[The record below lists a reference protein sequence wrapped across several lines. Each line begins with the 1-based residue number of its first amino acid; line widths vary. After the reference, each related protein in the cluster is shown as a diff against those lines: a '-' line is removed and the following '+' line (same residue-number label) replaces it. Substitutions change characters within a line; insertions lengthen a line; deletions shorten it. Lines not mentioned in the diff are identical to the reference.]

1 MHLNPTF
8 TAILLICISFPFTAQ
23 GGKLYKWVDDEGR
36 VHYSDRL
43 PPVDTK
49 RAHSALDERGVTVEQ
64 VDAAKTSEQLKQEQ
78 EVERLRQE
86 RQQLIEKQRTEDRV
100 LLRTFRT
107 EDDIIMTRDGQLQAI
122 DAYIKITHA
131 NIKRLKTSLEE
142 LQRQAAAR
150 ELSGKQIP
158 QKFREEIEDKNQA
171 LKDAYQSIVKR
182 EHDKDRIR
190 KSFAK
195 DQQRFRE
202 LKQLE
207 QSNDPLQEASES
219 LIEALMNVYDCGDD
233 TQCEE
238 PWQRAR
244 AYMKQF
250 NTTPITMD
258 AENILMSGT
267 PAEESDISITLSR
280 IQDSKQ
286 GNTLIFLDLQCKD
299 SPQGV
304 NFCKSETVQKIKE
317 GFQAALNGNPSSTE

>member
-1 MHLNPTF
+1 MYLKASL
-8 TAILLICISFPFTAQ
+8 TAFVLICICLPHFSY
-23 GGKLYKWVDDEGR
+23 GGKLYKWVDEEGR

-49 RAHSALDERGVTVEQ
+49 RAHSALDERGVVIDQ
-64 VDAAKTSEQLKQEQ
+64 VDAAKTPEQIKQEQ

-86 RQQLIEKQRTEDRV
+86 RQQLIEKQRMADRV

-122 DAYIKITHA
+122 DARIKITQA
-131 NIKRLKTSLEE
+131 NIKRLKANLED

-150 ELSGKQIP
+150 ELSGKRIP
-158 QKFREEIEDKNQA
+158 RKFEQEIEDKNQA

-182 EHDKDRIR
+182 EHEKDRIR

-195 DQQRFRE
+195 DLQRFRE

-207 QSNDPLQEASES
+207 QDNDPLQEASES
-219 LIEALMNVYDCGDD
+219 LLLALMNVYDCGKDARCD
-233 TQCEE
+233 G

-244 AYMKQF
+244 AYMREYK
-250 NTTPITMD
+250 TTPITMD
-258 AENILMSGT
+258 AENILMSAAA
-267 PAEESDISITLSR
+267 AEEQDISITLSR
-280 IQDSKQ
+280 IQDSRQ

-299 SPQGV
+299 SPQGLK
-304 NFCKSETVQKIKE
+304 FCKSDGVQKIKQH
-317 GFQAALNGNPSSTE
+317 FQAALEPPPTPE

>member
-1 MHLNPTF
+1 MFFKTLL
-8 TAILLICISFPFTAQ
+8 TALLLLCISLPLASHAGT
-23 GGKLYKWVDDEGR
+23 LYKWVDDEGR
-36 VHYSDRL
+36 VHYSDQL
-43 PPVDTK
+43 PPVDAK
-49 RAHSALDERGVTVEQ
+49 RAHSAMDERGVTIDQVEP
-64 VDAAKTSEQLKQEQ
+64 AKTPEQIKQEQ
-78 EVERLRQE
+78 EVERLRRE
-86 RQQLIEKQRTEDRV
+86 REQLIEKQRTADRV

-131 NIKRLKTSLEE
+131 NIKRLKSSLED

-158 QKFREEIEDKNQA
+158 EKFLQEIEDKNQA
-171 LKDAYQSIVKR
+171 LKDAYQSIVRR

-195 DQQRFRE
+195 DLQRFRE

-207 QSNDPLQEASES
+207 QRNDPLQEATET
-219 LIEALMNVYDCGDD
+219 LIEALMNVYDCGEDAHCD
-233 TQCEE
+233 G

-244 AYMKQF
+244 AYMKKY

-258 AENILMSGT
+258 AENILMSAAAT
-267 PAEESDISITLSR
+267 EEKDISITLSR

-299 SPQGV
+299 SPQGA
-304 NFCKSETVQKIKE
+304 NYCKSEAVQAIKA
-317 GFQAALNGNPSSTE
+317 GFQPALGDTSGPQ